1 MTTSLGGSNRLSP
14 CQSRLTARK
23 GYRHANLA
31 WRLEKAIAMPISPD
45 GSIYGIRRIASEPHI
60 DDCEQ
65 APNIYMG
72 CRCCMAHFLKVEI
85 QKWVIACVDKVGGGK
100 QHQNRHQ
107 NDASVIA
114 DSRNFVCELNSQLLW
129 QIRRTD
135 DRNDE

>member
-1 MTTSLGGSNRLSP
+1 MEIPTDNDFHFRKRRFLFWQLNKCQNGKSDDDTCKYDNSDFFMHKGSP
-14 CQSRLTARK
+14 
-23 GYRHANLA
+23 
-31 WRLEKAIAMPISPD
+31 
-45 GSIYGIRRIASEPHI
+45 
-60 DDCEQ
+60 
-65 APNIYMG
+65 
-72 CRCCMAHFLKVEI
+72 LKIKV

>member
-1 MTTSLGGSNRLSP
+1 
-14 CQSRLTARK
+14 
-23 GYRHANLA
+23 
-31 WRLEKAIAMPISPD
+31 
-45 GSIYGIRRIASEPHI
+45 
-60 DDCEQ
+60 
-65 APNIYMG
+65 
-72 CRCCMAHFLKVEI
+72 MALFLKVEI
-85 QKWVIACVDKVGGGK
+85 QKWVIACIDKVGGGK